1 MFHQWNNLHG
11 TRPKYNR
18 YVEVSLFLLIKHCIG
33 ESRGPGYSYIYRKQ
47 TQETLKV
54 KTTMEK
60 ENIRPEKEL
69 RVYYL
74 LQWNGKC
81 DPSTLFRSLDN
92 LSCNGPPW
100 FTYWSTKDN
109 NSTGR
114 PRCLTLFDPL
124 DYVQKQFWW

>member
-1 MFHQWNNLHG
+1 MMMLTPTMKMTKNIKNLKFNNHSHSLIMPSFQEQFKDEKFYIALFLVKKKEWNVSAMIYNLHG

-74 LQWNGKC
+74 LQ
-81 DPSTLFRSLDN
+81 
-92 LSCNGPPW
+92 
-100 FTYWSTKDN
+100 
-109 NSTGR
+109 
-114 PRCLTLFDPL
+114 
-124 DYVQKQFWW
+124 